1 MSRYCNAGKFSTFKK
16 TRSLTHLVFPVC
28 LSDSVLAFHDHGLQ
42 GRSFRT
48 DEVTQEISDTSRL
61 YRVLGSDETVIL
73 ESRLVGSSSS
83 DSDIY
88 ILTGHENTM

>member
-1 MSRYCNAGKFSTFKK
+1 MNLTYTCETFIP
-16 TRSLTHLVFPVC
+16 TLGGYTVC

-42 GRSFRT
+42 GRSFKAN
-48 DEVTQEISDTSRL
+48 ELTQEISDTSRM

-73 ESRLVGSSSS
+73 DSRLVGSSSA

>member
-1 MSRYCNAGKFSTFKK
+1 MYNPTKNFRLTTYHST
-16 TRSLTHLVFPVC
+16 SVC

-48 DEVTQEISDTSRL
+48 NEITQEISDTSRV

-73 ESRLVGSSSS
+73 ESRHVGSTSS
-83 DSDIY
+83 DSDVY